1 MTNESKNTRF
11 AFIGGGHITE
21 ILLDNWVGS
30 SVIASEQVVVSSRGK
45 GRLAKLQERFG
56 VSVLQDNVTAVQ
68 EADLIFVNVRP
79 EVVKTVVGE
88 LETAELA
95 PNQLIISLAAGI
107 PLAQYGRLSPEQPL
121 VRAMPNPP
129 SRIGQGLIAL
139 HFSPQ
144 VTETQRAVVQSLFST
159 LGQVV
164 EVEETHFNVITALT
178 SPVATYLFFQSLI
191 EAGVRGG
198 LKRPLATQIAAQ
210 TLIGSLGIWQAGDEP
225 PYGLIAEASTPGGI
239 SVEVLY
245 TLEQLGL
252 KTAVMDAIAQ
262 GTARAEQLSVNSC
275 Q

>member
-1 MTNESKNTRF
+1 MTQFKNPPRL

-21 ILLDNWVGS
+21 ILLDNWVSGG
-30 SVIASEQVVVSSRGK
+30 VVAPEQAVVSSRGK
-45 GRLAKLQERFG
+45 ERLTKLRERFE
-56 VSVLQDNVTAVQ
+56 VAILQDNVAAVQ
-68 EADLIFVNVRP
+68 GADLIFINVRP
-79 EVVKTVVGE
+79 EVVETVVGE
-88 LETAELA
+88 LRTTDLT
-95 PNQLIISLAAGI
+95 PHQLIISLAAGI
-107 PLAQYGRLSPEQPL
+107 PLAKYGRLSPQQPL

-139 HFSPQ
+139 HLSPH
-144 VTETQRAVVQSLFST
+144 VTKTQRTMVQNLFST

-164 EVEETHFNVITALT
+164 EVEEAHFNVITALT

-198 LKRPLATQIAAQ
+198 LKRPLAAQIAAQ
-210 TLIGSLGIWQAGDEP
+210 TLIGSLGVWQTGDEP

-245 TLEQLGL
+245 TLEKLGL

-262 GTARAEQLSVNSC
+262 GTNRAEQLS
-275 Q
+275 